1 MSNPFKIGDLVV
13 MQRADYWVEYD
24 GMPAVVTAPCAQ
36 RRTLDMRTLQRW
48 LVLTYEVKILA
59 EPEKLICARPDQLRP
74 LFGVEPFPEMHTQ
87 RRKLVTG
94 EAVA

>member
-36 RRTLDMRTLQRW
+36 RRTLDMRTLQRRR
-48 LVLTYEVKILA
+48 VLTYEVKILA

-74 LFGVEPFPEMHTQ
+74 LFGVEPSAEMPTRQ
-87 RRKLVTG
+87 KKLLRR